1 MTCKTLEQW
10 LEAVRASG
18 VVPDAT
24 VGQIARLAQRLK
36 WQEWDELFTHLA
48 VRRLI
53 SLYAARKIQ
62 QGKAQELQF
71 GPYLFLDKL
80 GEGGMGKV
88 YLARRQTDKTIW
100 AVKVVRPH
108 LLAHPV
114 IRRRYEREVAASMR
128 FDHPNIVR
136 VVEAGQHEGRHYLVM
151 EYIDGIDL
159 GRLTREYGP
168 LAIPEACEYV
178 RQAALGLQHAHD
190 AGFVHRDIKPS
201 NIMVAGERHLPQS
214 LEPAVV
220 KILDMGLVRAM
231 GAGEDEA
238 GGVDLTRDGGV
249 VGTPDYMAPEQAKNS
264 RLVDPRA
271 DLYSLG
277 CTLYFA
283 LTGRPP
289 YPDGTAIEK
298 LLKHQ
303 LDPIPPVAAG
313 RPDVPP
319 ALIAVLE
326 KLMCKQPHGR
336 FACAAEV
343 AAALEPFCHYPFE
356 LRPSHIAVPATR
368 EDGRTGQS
376 PSSVP
381 EGATPA
387 PAGILTTAAAGAT
400 TTAASTANV
409 RAIDTLPPTDPGLA
423 PSPPTIAVP
432 QQDKTGKRL
441 HADPRLATSSPKIVA
456 PLQDKTGRAL
466 REAIR
471 PRMRPRSVPAS
482 DGDAVARRPRLWRIV
497 GIAAATALLAL
508 IGGLILVSFL

>member
-18 VVPDAT
+18 VVANP
-24 VGQIARLAQRLK
+24 VVEEIARLARRLK
-36 WQEWDELFTHLA
+36 WQEWDELFMHLA
-48 VRRLI
+48 ARRLI

-88 YLARRQTDKTIW
+88 YLAHRRADKTIW

-108 LLAHPV
+108 LLTHPV
-114 IRRRYEREVAASMR
+114 IRRRYEREVTASMR
-128 FDHPNIVR
+128 FNHPNIVR

-178 RQAALGLQHAHD
+178 RQAALGLQHAHE

-231 GAGEDEA
+231 GAGEDDA
-238 GGVDLTRDGGV
+238 GGVELTRDGSV

-264 RLVDPRA
+264 RLADPRA

-303 LDPIPPVAAG
+303 LDPIPPVTAG

-319 ALIAVLE
+319 ALAAVLE
-326 KLMCKQPHGR
+326 KLMCKQPQGR

-343 AAALEPFCHYPFE
+343 AAALEPFCRYPFE
-356 LRPSHIAVPATR
+356 LRPAPVVVPASR
-368 EDGRTGQS
+368 HDDRSGQS
-376 PSSVP
+376 SSSIP

-387 PAGILTTAAAGAT
+387 PAGMIAVTAASAAT
-400 TTAASTANV
+400 PAAASTASV

-423 PSPPTIAVP
+423 PSPPKVVVP
-432 QQDKTGKRL
+432 QQDKTGK
-441 HADPRLATSSPKIVA
+441 A
-456 PLQDKTGRAL
+456 P

-471 PRMRPRSVPAS
+471 PRLRPRPRPIPAP
-482 DGDAVARRPRLWRIV
+482 GGAAPARRPPLWLV
-497 GIAAATALLAL
+497 GGIAAVTALLAL
-508 IGGLILVSFL
+508 IGGVILVRFL